1 MLIRDAGLS
10 DIAAITA
17 IYNHAVLHT
26 TAIWNDTTISVQN
39 RIDWLQQRQAQGYPV
54 LVAVNQANDVLGYAS
69 FGEWRPFDGYKQTVE
84 HSVYVREGQQ
94 GAGIGTALMRSLML
108 RARQLDKH
116 VMVAAV
122 DADNIASIKLHLA
135 LGFQQVGLMP
145 QVGRKFGRW
154 LDLVWLQLVLSS

>member
-26 TAIWNDTTISVQN
+26 TAIWNDAPISLQN
-39 RIDWLQQRQAQGYPV
+39 RIDWLQQRQAQGYPA

-69 FGEWRPFDGYKQTVE
+69 FGDWRPFDGYKQTVE

-94 GAGIGTALMRSLML
+94 GAGIGTALMQALML

-135 LGFQQVGLMP
+135 LGFQQVGLMQ

-154 LDLVWLQLVLSS
+154 LDLVWLQLIL

>member
-26 TAIWNDTTISVQN
+26 TAIWNDTPISVQN

-54 LVAVNQANDVLGYAS
+54 LVAVNQTHEVLGYAS
-69 FGEWRPFDGYKQTVE
+69 FGDWRPFDGYKQTVE

-94 GAGIGTALMRSLML
+94 GAGIGTALMQALML

-154 LDLVWLQLVLSS
+154 LDLVWLQLIL

>member
-39 RIDWLQQRQAQGYPV
+39 RIDWLRQRQAQGYPV
-54 LVAVNQANDVLGYAS
+54 LVAVNQANEVLGYAS
-69 FGEWRPFDGYKQTVE
+69 FGDWRPFDGYKQTVE

-94 GAGIGTALMRSLML
+94 GTGIGTALMRSLML

-154 LDLVWLQLVLSS
+154 LDLVWLQLILRE

>member
-54 LVAVNQANDVLGYAS
+54 LVAVNQAHEVLGYAS

-94 GAGIGTALMRSLML
+94 GAGIGTALMQALIL

-154 LDLVWLQLVLSS
+154 LDLVWLQLIF

>member
-69 FGEWRPFDGYKQTVE
+69 FGDWRPFDGYKQTVE

-94 GAGIGTALMRSLML
+94 GAGIGTALMQALML

-154 LDLVWLQLVLSS
+154 LDLVWLQLIL

>member
-69 FGEWRPFDGYKQTVE
+69 FTDWRPFDGYKQTVE

-94 GAGIGTALMRSLML
+94 GAGIGTALMQALML

-154 LDLVWLQLVLSS
+154 LDLVWLQLVLRE

>member
-39 RIDWLQQRQAQGYPV
+39 RIDWLRQRQAQGYPV
-54 LVAVNQANDVLGYAS
+54 LVAVNQANEVLGYAS
-69 FGEWRPFDGYKQTVE
+69 FGDWRPFDGYKQTVE
-84 HSVYVREGQQ
+84 HSVYVRQGQQ
-94 GAGIGTALMRSLML
+94 GAGIGTALMQALML

-154 LDLVWLQLVLSS
+154 LDLVWLQLVL

>member
-26 TAIWNDTTISVQN
+26 TAIWNDAPISVQN

-54 LVAVNQANDVLGYAS
+54 LVAVNQAHEVLGYAS

-94 GAGIGTALMRSLML
+94 GAGIGTALMQALML

-154 LDLVWLQLVLSS
+154 LDLLWLQLIL

>member
-26 TAIWNDTTISVQN
+26 TAIWNDAPISLQN

-94 GAGIGTALMRSLML
+94 GAGIGTALMQALML

-154 LDLVWLQLVLSS
+154 LDLLWLQLIL

>member
-26 TAIWNDTTISVQN
+26 TAIWNDAPISLQN
-39 RIDWLQQRQAQGYPV
+39 RIDWLQQRQAQGYPA

-69 FGEWRPFDGYKQTVE
+69 FGDWRPFDGYKQTVE

-94 GAGIGTALMRSLML
+94 GAGIGTALMQALML

-154 LDLVWLQLVLSS
+154 LDLLWLQLVL